1 MMIEDRWRSLGMNT
15 AKKFKVG
22 DLVSWK
28 ALGAKEGKDFGV
40 IVEILEA
47 MRGGRNVVL
56 AKLVRFRDNVT
67 VTTPIMSL
75 KKVSENKTDEI

>member
-1 MMIEDRWRSLGMNT
+1 M
-15 AKKFKVG
+15 
-22 DLVSWK
+22 
-28 ALGAKEGKDFGV
+28 